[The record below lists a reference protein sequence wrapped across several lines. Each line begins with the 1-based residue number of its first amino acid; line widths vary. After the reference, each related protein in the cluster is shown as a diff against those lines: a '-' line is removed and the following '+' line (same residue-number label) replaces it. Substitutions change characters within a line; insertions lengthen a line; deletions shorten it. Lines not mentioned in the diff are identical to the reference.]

1 MNLPCDRR
9 LFLRGTGITLA
20 LPWLE
25 SLASAAGPAQPP
37 RRLVYLYVPNGA
49 HMDAWTPTTTGA
61 LATEL
66 PATLRP
72 LAPFRNYLSVL
83 SGLTADKARANGD
96 GPGDHARAMA
106 SFLTGRQARKTAGA
120 DIRIGISAD
129 QVVASQLGRQTHLPS
144 LEIGADKGLNAG
156 GCDSGYSC
164 AYSANLSWRSEATP
178 VSKETDPAAIFAR
191 IFGTNAGNDPVR
203 SATRARIVDM
213 VLDDARSLRGQ
224 LANDDRL
231 KVDEYLDSLRDVER
245 RLARTGTPANAR
257 PVVPQG
263 VVAPTSNP
271 SDPTEALHLL
281 ADMLALALRVDATRV
296 ATFVLANEGSN
307 RSYKFIGVPE
317 GHHELSHHGKNADK
331 QAKIQKINTFHT
343 GVLAHLLGKLRDAKE
358 GNGCLLDNLM
368 LVYGSGIG
376 DGDRHNHDELPI
388 LMIGKGGGTIKP
400 GKHIRYAS
408 ETPLANLHLSLIER
422 MGAKIDRLGD
432 STGRIDNLS

>member
-1 MNLPCDRR
+1 
-9 LFLRGTGITLA
+9 
-20 LPWLE
+20 
-25 SLASAAGPAQPP
+25 
-37 RRLVYLYVPNGA
+37 
-49 HMDAWTPTTTGA
+49 
-61 LATEL
+61 
-66 PATLRP
+66 
-72 LAPFRNYLSVL
+72 
-83 SGLTADKARANGD
+83 
-96 GPGDHARAMA
+96 
-106 SFLTGRQARKTAGA
+106 
-120 DIRIGISAD
+120 
-129 QVVASQLGRQTHLPS
+129 
-144 LEIGADKGLNAG
+144 
-156 GCDSGYSC
+156 
-164 AYSANLSWRSEATP
+164 
-178 VSKETDPAAIFAR
+178 
-191 IFGTNAGNDPVR
+191 
-203 SATRARIVDM
+203 
-213 VLDDARSLRGQ
+213 
-224 LANDDRL
+224 
-231 KVDEYLDSLRDVER
+231 
-245 RLARTGTPANAR
+245 
-257 PVVPQG
+257 
-263 VVAPTSNP
+263 
-271 SDPTEALHLL
+271 
-281 ADMLALALRVDATRV
+281 MLALALRVDATRV